1 MKAFIQKVTARE
13 HLSRSEAMEAMRT
26 IMDGKA
32 TEGEIAA
39 LLVGLKMKGE
49 TTDELLGFVTVMRE
63 KSVKVE
69 IEDKDAID
77 MCGTGGD
84 ASGTFNISTVAS
96 FVVAGAGV
104 TVAKHGNR
112 SVSNSCGSADVLSAL
127 GIKIDLSHDNIAAC
141 INSVG
146 IGFLFAPLF
155 HPAMKFAAKPRKEL
169 GVKTCFNMLGPM
181 TNPAGVQRQLVG
193 AYSDDAATMM
203 ASVFAALG
211 ARRVCVVHAADGLD
225 EISLGAST
233 TITEVTDGMVRAPIQ
248 ITATTLGLPS
258 AAPSMIQGSSA
269 EANADIARRI
279 LGGENG
285 PHRNIVLANAAAGLF
300 VAGRVHE
307 IRDGVELAADS
318 IDSGKAARKLEL
330 LREFSHS

>member
-1 MKAFIQKVTARE
+1 MKTFIQKVTARE

-26 IMDGKA
+26 IMDGNA

-49 TTDELLGFVTVMRE
+49 TTDELLGFITVMRE
-63 KSVKVE
+63 KSVRVE
-69 IEDKDAID
+69 IEGKDAID

-112 SVSNSCGSADVLSAL
+112 SVSSSCGSADVLSAL
-127 GIKIDLSHDNIAAC
+127 GINIDLPHDNIAAC

-193 AYSDDAATMM
+193 AYSGDVAAMM
-203 ASVFAALG
+203 ANVFAERG
-211 ARRVCVVHAADGLD
+211 AKRVCVVHAADGLD
-225 EISLGAST
+225 EISLGSST
-233 TITEVTDGMVRAPIQ
+233 TVTEITNGTVHPPIQ

-258 AAPSMIQGSSA
+258 AASSMIAGGSA
-269 EANADIARRI
+269 EANADIARRV
-279 LGGENG
+279 LHGEPG
-285 PHRNIVLANAAAGLF
+285 PHRNIVLANAAAGLY
-300 VAGRVHE
+300 VAGRVDE
-307 IRDGVELAADS
+307 IREGVALAAES
-318 IDSGKAARKLEL
+318 IDSGMAARKLEL